1 MQQKSGQSVIK
12 KNIFPLHLK
21 YGCILLLFALSI
33 LITACSTGANTATNG
48 DAALGGGSTATI
60 HLGNNLSPTPSQAP
74 YWCGAWITKSTVPYD
89 PRGVVALYAKYTR
102 NVDGNPIGIAGAQ
115 VQALIQWGD
124 GSTLPMT
131 QTTSSDGLAVF
142 FAPIGD
148 RAAAVNK
155 LSLATFTF
163 NAPGASTCAV
173 DSKRPASFVIVAP
186 AATPTPTDNN
196 GGNNNGDNNNGDNGN
211 GRHRKHH

>member
-1 MQQKSGQSVIK
+1 MQQKSEQFITK
-12 KNIFPLHLK
+12 KRVLSLHFK
-21 YGCILLLFALSI
+21 YGSILLLLALSV
-33 LITACSTGANTATNG
+33 LVAACSAGSNTTANG
-48 DAALGGGSTATI
+48 DSTLDAGSTATI
-60 HLGNNLSPTPSQAP
+60 HLGNNLTPTPSLAP

-89 PRGVVALYAKYTR
+89 PKGIVALYAKYTR

-115 VQALIQWGD
+115 VQAVIQWGD

-148 RAAAVNK
+148 KAGAVNK

-163 NAPGASTCAV
+163 TAPGATTCTV
-173 DSKRPASFVIVAP
+173 DNKRPASFVIVDP
-186 AATPTPTDNN
+186 VATSTPTDN
-196 GGNNNGDNNNGDNGN
+196 NNNGDNGN
-211 GRHRKHH
+211 GNNGNGNGGHHKHH

>member
-1 MQQKSGQSVIK
+1 MQQKSGQLIIK
-12 KNIFPLHLK
+12 KGSLSLYFK
-21 YGCILLLFALSI
+21 YGSILLLFMLNLFI
-33 LITACSTGANTATNG
+33 VACSAGSNTANG
-48 DAALGGGSTATI
+48 DSSLNVGSTATI
-60 HLGNNLSPTPSQAP
+60 HLGNNLTPTPSLAP

-89 PRGVVALYAKYTR
+89 PNGVVALYAKYTR
-102 NVDGNPIGIAGAQ
+102 NVNGNPVGIAGAQ

-148 RAAAVNK
+148 KAGAMNK

-163 NAPGASTCAV
+163 DAPGATTCKV
-173 DSKRPASFVIVAP
+173 DGTRPASFVIVP
-186 AATPTPTDNN
+186 PMATPTPTDNN
-196 GGNNNGDNNNGDNGN
+196 NNGN
-211 GRHRKHH
+211 GGNGGRHKHGG

>member
-1 MQQKSGQSVIK
+1 MQQMSGQSAIK
-12 KNIFPLHLK
+12 KRLFFLHIR
-21 YGCILLLFALSI
+21 YGSILLLFAVSI
-33 LITACSTGANTATNG
+33 LIAACSSGSPTATNG
-48 DAALGGGSTATI
+48 DTPQGGSSTATI
-60 HLGNNLSPTPSQAP
+60 HLGNNLSPTPSLAP
-74 YWCGAWITKSTVPYD
+74 YWCGAWITKSTIPYD
-89 PRGVVALYAKYTR
+89 PKGVVALYAKYTR
-102 NVDGNPIGIAGAQ
+102 NVDGNPIGIANAQ

-148 RAAAVNK
+148 KAGAVNK

-163 NAPGASTCAV
+163 NAPGAGTCTV
-173 DSKRPASFVIVAP
+173 DNKRPASFVIVAP
-186 AATPTPTDNN
+186 VATPTPTDNN
-196 GGNNNGDNNNGDNGN
+196 GNNNGDNGNGN